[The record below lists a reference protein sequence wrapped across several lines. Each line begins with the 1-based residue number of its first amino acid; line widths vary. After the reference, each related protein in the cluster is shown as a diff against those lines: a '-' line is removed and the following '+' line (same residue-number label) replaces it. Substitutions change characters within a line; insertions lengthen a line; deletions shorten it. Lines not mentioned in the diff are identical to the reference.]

1 MNEDIYNQTGIYI
14 AYPTS
19 SVPKSIYRQKSYK
32 TLVNDRHTKVGIA
45 KDSFKSRKNGYSKN
59 FDEEVTF
66 IPLAIIE
73 DIEELKECERLI
85 LKVLD
90 SEFSKVKPSRE
101 WFDTNNYR
109 RVTEIV
115 AQVLCLHNVKH
126 KFIG

>member
-1 MNEDIYNQTGIYI
+1 VKEEHYSQTGIYL

-19 SVPKSIYRQKSYK
+19 PEPKSIFRQKNYK
-32 TLVNDRHTKVGIA
+32 TKVNENHTKVGIA
-45 KDSFKSRKNGYSKN
+45 KDSFKGRENGYLIN
-59 FDEEVTF
+59 FDKEIKF

-85 LKVLD
+85 LKMLD

-101 WFDTNNYR
+101 WFDTNNYQ

-115 AQVLCLHNVKH
+115 AKVLSLHNIKH